1 MESYDRKHEYCRSKN
16 VKKETKKYCTHI
28 QDVRVRS
35 RKPII
40 PNLLTLQPLLTVP
53 LAFMLLRDVRRSNLL
68 CEVTIFKPLDHSYS
82 TLKSLLE
89 TRGRDKIEHDDKI
102 ERE

>member
-1 MESYDRKHEYCRSKN
+1 MESHDRKHEYCRSKN
-16 VKKETKKYCTHI
+16 IKKETKKYCTHV

-40 PNLLTLQPLLTVP
+40 PNLLTLQPSLTVP
-53 LAFMLLRDVRRSNLL
+53 LASMLLRDVRRSNLL
-68 CEVTIFKPLDHSYS
+68 YLTIFKPLDHSYS
-82 TLKSLLE
+82 TLKSPLE
-89 TRGRDKIEHDDKI
+89 MRGRDKIEHDDKI